1 MRTVAEITDYA
12 HRLAAVQYIRG
23 ETIPVSPAE
32 YEMMAEWVAA
42 GQQKDRDTKPIAIT
56 KIRILERDLK
66 VLR

>member
-12 HRLAAVQYIRG
+12 HRLAAVQYSRG

-32 YEMMAEWVAA
+32 YEMMAEWVA

-56 KIRILERDLK
+56 QIRILERDLK

>member
-12 HRLAAVQYIRG
+12 HRLAAVQYSRG

-32 YEMMAEWVAA
+32 YEMMAEWVA
-42 GQQKDRDTKPIAIT
+42 GQQKDRDIKPVAGT
-56 KIRILERDLK
+56 KIRLVERDLK